1 MTLLTMKW
9 FSPAASPPSLA
20 LSDDQALLQAAKG
33 GDTAAFGQLIR
44 RYQRAVFNVAYRLV
58 GNRPDAEDLAQESFL
73 RAFRAIDRFDLSRP
87 VGPWLKRITTN
98 VCLNWLEMKRVRP
111 ESQEADLGEGGLEQ
125 WDSHLP
131 GPEQQLL
138 HNEQAGLIR
147 LAILQLP
154 PSYRAVI
161 ELRHFQ
167 ELSYEEMAETLQ
179 RPLSSV
185 KSDLFRARKLL
196 AEKLQSSL

>member
-1 MTLLTMKW
+1 MTVLTMKW
-9 FSPAASPPSLA
+9 FSPATSKADRA
-20 LSDDQALLQAAKG
+20 LSDDQSLLQAAGG
-33 GDTAAFGQLIR
+33 GDTAAFGQLVG

-73 RAFRAIDRFDLSRP
+73 RAFRAMDRFDLSRP

-98 VCLNWLEMKRVRP
+98 VCLNWLEMKRLRP
-111 ESQEADLGEGGLEQ
+111 ESQEADLDGDGLDQ
-125 WDSHLP
+125 WDSHSP
-131 GPEQQLL
+131 SPEQHLL

-167 ELSYEEMAETLQ
+167 ELSYEEIAETLQ

-196 AEKLQSSL
+196 AEKLEQ